1 MSWVHCSMWNT
12 RGVGWEMHNG
22 MWAARSKGCALRTLS
37 IRTPAQWDADM
48 DQAPSILQTE
58 KA

>member
-1 MSWVHCSMWNT
+1 MR
-12 RGVGWEMHNG
+12 RGRPPRAAPGGASWEMRG
-22 MWAARSKGCALRTLS
+22 GCRSEGRARSALGGAA

>member
-1 MSWVHCSMWNT
+1 MLAENKRQLGRKKKEWDA
-12 RGVGWEMHNG
+12 RGNIPVVG
-22 MWAARSKGCALRTLS
+22 
-37 IRTPAQWDADM
+37 PQWDADM

>member
-1 MSWVHCSMWNT
+1 MQERGT
-12 RGVGWEMHNG
+12 YGGVGGEVAIH
-22 MWAARSKGCALRTLS
+22 
-37 IRTPAQWDADM
+37 TPAQWDADM